1 MSETE
6 PRYTSIPVSPA
17 TRERL
22 KRMKRGG
29 ESWDDLLT
37 KMGERYDPRTGA
49 DY

>member
-6 PRYTSIPVSPA
+6 HPYTSIPVSPA

-22 KRMKRGG
+22 KAQKRGG
-29 ESWDDLLT
+29 ETWDSLLQ
-37 KMGERYDPRTGA
+37 KMNERYDPD